1 VLFELLLFLKNKKT
15 YSYNPDQLNLIFM
28 KTLILTITLV
38 LTFAVSFAQSGT
50 GKNLKDQSILQ
61 FVTEQGVLLN
71 DSVLKFERND
81 PFADIVETYKIKSTY
96 ADTMH
101 IRVRKITHQLVN
113 GAMNTF
119 CLDYCF
125 PPSVDTSEILQLPPY
140 GEQFF
145 ELYYNSNGNS
155 GLTDVTFEVYDLE
168 TLGEKVSA
176 QIHVKYHV
184 SPNSLFDEPK
194 LIVSNPFPN
203 PASTRT
209 TFTYTLPDH
218 SANAIVVFRNMLGQ
232 QVLTSKLNASSDR
245 TTVELSS
252 LKSGMYTYS
261 VIIDGKTNSA
271 GKLIVK

>member
-1 VLFELLLFLKNKKT
+1 MLFELLLFLKNKKT
-15 YSYNPDQLNLIFM
+15 YSYNPDQQILTYM
-28 KTLILTITLV
+28 KTLLLT
-38 LTFAVSFAQSGT
+38 LTFTLAISVLFAQSNSGLQ
-50 GKNLKDQSILQ
+50 LKDQAILQ
-61 FVTEQGVLLN
+61 FVDEQGVLLN
-71 DSVLKFERND
+71 DSTIQFNSSDAHFELMQ
-81 PFADIVETYKIKSTY
+81 IYKIKSTST
-96 ADTMH
+96 DTMH
-101 IRVRKITHQLVN
+101 IRVRKITHQVVT
-113 GAMNTF
+113 GANNTF
-119 CLDYCF
+119 CLDVCYM
-125 PPSVDTSEILQLPPY
+125 STTDTSGIVELPPDAL
-140 GEQFF
+140 QDFI
-145 ELYYNSNGNS
+145 LDYNSFGYS

-184 SPNSLFDEPK
+184 SPNSIFDEPK

-209 TFTYTLPDH
+209 TFTYTIPDH